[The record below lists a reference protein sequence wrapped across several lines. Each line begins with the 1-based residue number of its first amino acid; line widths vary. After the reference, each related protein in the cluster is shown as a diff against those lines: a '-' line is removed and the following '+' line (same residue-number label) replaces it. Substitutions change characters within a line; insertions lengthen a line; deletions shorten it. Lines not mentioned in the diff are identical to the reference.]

1 MIYFSRRLRKEMS
14 EDDAY
19 EKWHEEKHYVLH
31 DELAERKVDFHAALF
46 RDETCYEFHD
56 DRNGE

>member
-19 EKWHEEKHYVLH
+19 EKWHEEKHYVLY
-31 DELAERKVDFHAALF
+31 DELAERQVDFHAALF
-46 RDETCYEFHD
+46 
-56 DRNGE
+56 